1 MLGNSRLLRCDQAR
15 TKLKRRAYFHRESK
29 NFSSFPASL
38 SEHLKSY
45 STARCLVYQTL
56 VVYWPHTA
64 FHKLFLRATESRIG
78 SASAV
83 RPIGCEPRLERNRI
97 ARNIV
102 IRPSLKNLR
111 SWQKR

>member
-1 MLGNSRLLRCDQAR
+1 MRSSPDEAETASLLSSR
-15 TKLKRRAYFHRESK
+15 TEK
-29 NFSSFPASL
+29 FSSFPASL

-64 FHKLFLRATESRIG
+64 LHKLFLPATVSRIG

-83 RPIGCEPRLERNRI
+83 RPIGCEPTLWRNRI

-102 IRPSLKNLR
+102 IRPSVKNSGLR
-111 SWQKR
+111 QKQTSPPLNRD